1 MTTTEAPGVD
11 RDVYP
16 MPAFVTFPV
25 TDLTAAGR
33 WYEAL
38 GFVVLA
44 TLPAPDGTDALVHLR
59 RLRYQDLL
67 LVPGRPTPGPRVTFA
82 AGEEDL
88 DERAGRVRRH
98 AAAAGGFLEGP
109 VDTPWFSRDL
119 VATDP
124 DGYVVVLT
132 APRLQDVAAD
142 PEWNATVTGSLGRR
156 PGAAP
161 GELSA
166 PGRWGGPA
174 PR

>member
-25 TDLTAAGR
+25 TDLGASTG

-44 TLPAPDGTDALVHLR
+44 TLPGPGGTDALVHLR

-88 DERAGRVRRH
+88 DQRAARVRRSP
-98 AAAAGGFLEGP
+98 GGTVEGP

-132 APRLQDVAAD
+132 APRLADVAAD
-142 PEWNATVTGSLGRR
+142 PEWTATVTGSLGRR
-156 PGAAP
+156 PGA
-161 GELSA
+161 S
-166 PGRWGGPA
+166 
-174 PR
+174 

>member
-1 MTTTEAPGVD
+1 MTDTAAPGVD

-25 TDLTAAGR
+25 TDLAASTR

-44 TLPAPDGTDALVHLR
+44 TLPGPDGTDALVHLR

-67 LVPGRPTPGPRVTFA
+67 LVPGRPTPGPRVSFA

-88 DERAGRVRRH
+88 AERAARVPRS
-98 AAAAGGFLEGP
+98 AGGTVEGP
-109 VDTPWFSRDL
+109 LDTPWFSRDL

-132 APRLQDVAAD
+132 APRLADVAAA
-142 PEWNATVTGSLGRR
+142 PEWSATVTGSLGRR
-156 PGAAP
+156 PG
-161 GELSA
+161 GS
-166 PGRWGGPA
+166 
-174 PR
+174 

>member
-1 MTTTEAPGVD
+1 MTGTAAPGVD

-25 TDLTAAGR
+25 SDLAATTR

-44 TLPAPDGTDALVHLR
+44 TLPGPGGTDSLVHLR
-59 RLRYQDLL
+59 RQRYQDLL
-67 LVPGRPTPGPRVTFA
+67 LVPGRPTPGPRVGFA

-88 DERAGRVRRH
+88 DERAARLRRH
-98 AAAAGGFLEGP
+98 AAAAGGSVEGP
-109 VDTPWFSRDL
+109 VDTPWFTRDL

-132 APRLQDVAAD
+132 APRLADVAAA
-142 PEWNATVTGSLGRR
+142 PEWTDAVTGSLGRR
-156 PGAAP
+156 PGGA
-161 GELSA
+161 G
-166 PGRWGGPA
+166 
-174 PR
+174 

>member
-1 MTTTEAPGVD
+1 MTDTAAPGVD

-25 TDLTAAGR
+25 TDLAASTR

-44 TLPAPDGTDALVHLR
+44 TLPGPDGTDALVHLR

-67 LVPGRPTPGPRVTFA
+67 LVPGRPTPGPRVSFA

-88 DERAGRVRRH
+88 AERAARVRD
-98 AAAAGGFLEGP
+98 AGGSVEGP

-132 APRLQDVAAD
+132 APRMQDIAAD
-142 PEWNATVTGSLGRR
+142 PEWTATVVGSLGRR
-156 PGAAP
+156 PG
-161 GELSA
+161 
-166 PGRWGGPA
+166 
-174 PR
+174 

>member
-1 MTTTEAPGVD
+1 MTETAAPGVD

-25 TDLTAAGR
+25 TDLVASTH

-44 TLPAPDGTDALVHLR
+44 TLPGPGGSDSLVHLR

-67 LVPGRPTPGPRVTFA
+67 LVPGRPTPGPRVSFA

-88 DERAGRVRRH
+88 AERAARVRR
-98 AAAAGGFLEGP
+98 AAAAGSVEGP
-109 VDTPWFSRDL
+109 VDTPWFTRDL

-132 APRLQDVAAD
+132 APRLGDVAAA
-142 PEWNATVTGSLGRR
+142 PEWTGTVTGSLGRR
-156 PGAAP
+156 PG
-161 GELSA
+161 E
-166 PGRWGGPA
+166 R
-174 PR
+174 

>member
-1 MTTTEAPGVD
+1 MTATEAPGVD

-25 TDLTAAGR
+25 TDLGAMTR

-44 TLPAPDGTDALVHLR
+44 TLPAPGGGDALVHLR
-59 RLRYQDLL
+59 RHRYQDLL
-67 LVPGRPTPGPRVTFA
+67 LVPGRPTPGPRVSFA

-88 DERAGRVRRH
+88 DARAALLRRAG
-98 AAAAGGFLEGP
+98 GGSVEGP

-132 APRLQDVAAD
+132 APRLADVAAS
-142 PEWNATVTGSLGRR
+142 PEWTDTVTGSLGRR
-156 PGAAP
+156 PG
-161 GELSA
+161 GD
-166 PGRWGGPA
+166 
-174 PR
+174 

>member
-1 MTTTEAPGVD
+1 MTATEAPGVD

-25 TDLTAAGR
+25 TDLAASTR

-44 TLPAPDGTDALVHLR
+44 TLPGPGGSDALVHLR
-59 RLRYQDLL
+59 RQRYQDLL
-67 LVPGRPTPGPRVTFA
+67 LVPGRPTPGPRVSFA
-82 AGEEDL
+82 AGDEDL
-88 DERAGRVRRH
+88 DERAALARD
-98 AAAAGGFLEGP
+98 AGGGSVEGP

-132 APRLQDVAAD
+132 APRLAEIAAD
-142 PEWNATVTGSLGRR
+142 REWSDTVTGSLGRR
-156 PGAAP
+156 PA
-161 GELSA
+161 
-166 PGRWGGPA
+166 GG
-174 PR
+174 

>member
-1 MTTTEAPGVD
+1 MTATEAPGID

-16 MPAFVTFPV
+16 MPAFVTLPV
-25 TDLTAAGR
+25 TDLAASTR

-44 TLPAPDGTDALVHLR
+44 TLPGPGGADGLVHLR
-59 RLRYQDLL
+59 RHRYQDLL
-67 LVPGRPTPGPRVTFA
+67 LVPGRPTPGPRVSFA

-88 DERAGRVRRH
+88 AERAARVRG
-98 AAAAGGFLEGP
+98 ADGGSVEGP

-132 APRLQDVAAD
+132 APRLAEIAAD
-142 PEWNATVTGSLGRR
+142 PGWNATVTGSLGRR
-156 PGAAP
+156 PA
-161 GELSA
+161 
-166 PGRWGGPA
+166 GG
-174 PR
+174 